1 MTIQKY
7 SLKVN
12 SLTLSFASSSV
23 SVNDIMNEYRAT
35 APCDLLV
42 QIFRGGDR
50 KILNNFEIIDLTVS
64 GHERFEAYE
73 SSRVVYFTVNG
84 ERFVTDKPAIRADEI
99 LEIAGLFP
107 VSDYFVAL
115 MLAGIEN
122 VVLSKDE
129 AINIK
134 SLGEP
139 RFEVELKDKA
149 FTISVEGKKH
159 LLRNAVVTGEE
170 ILRVSGKLPVADFEL
185 IQKFK
190 DQRRT
195 AIGLGTRVD
204 LSAEGIEKFVAI
216 PCDQREGAA

>member
-1 MTIQKY
+1 MTTQKY

-12 SLTLSFASSSV
+12 SVSLSFASTSV
-23 SVNDIMNEYRAT
+23 SVNDILSEYRAT

-50 KILNNFEIIDLTVS
+50 KILNNYEIIDLSAS

-107 VSDYFVAL
+107 VSDYYVAL
-115 MLAGIEN
+115 MLTGVEN
-122 VVLSKDE
+122 VLVSKDE

-134 SLGEP
+134 HLGEA
-139 RFEVELKDKA
+139 RFEAALKDKA
-149 FTISVEGKKH
+149 YTISVEGKKH
-159 LLRNAVVTGEE
+159 LLRNAIVTGEE
-170 ILRVSGKLPVADFEL
+170 ILRVSGKLPVTDFEL

-190 DQRRT
+190 DQRR
-195 AIGLGTRVD
+195 APIGLGTRVD
-204 LSAEGIEKFVAI
+204 LAAEGIEKFVAI
-216 PCDQREGAA
+216 PCDQREGAV